1 MKIGVV
7 GPCGAGKSTLI
18 AALKQYGYN
27 CRHIVQE
34 HSYVP
39 EMWKILSN
47 PDVLVFLD
55 VSYQTATKRRN
66 LNWTMEE
73 YKQELIR
80 LQHAREHADIY
91 IDTDPLTSKEVIEQV
106 LACLKKV

>member
-7 GPCGAGKSTLI
+7 GPCGAGKSSLI

-39 EMWKILSN
+39 EMWRILSD

-55 VSYQTATKRRN
+55 VSYEISTKRRN
-66 LNWTMEE
+66 LAWTIEE
-73 YKQELIR
+73 YKQEVNR
-80 LQHAREHADIY
+80 LQHARKHADIY
-91 IDTDPLTSKEVIEQV
+91 IDTDHLTPKEILEQV
-106 LACLKKV
+106 LASLKKP